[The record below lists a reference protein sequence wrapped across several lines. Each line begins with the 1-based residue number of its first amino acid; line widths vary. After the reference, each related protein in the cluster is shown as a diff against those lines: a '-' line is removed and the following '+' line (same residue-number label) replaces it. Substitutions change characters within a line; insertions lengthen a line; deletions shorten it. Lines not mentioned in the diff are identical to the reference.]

1 MIWWVSTRANA
12 PGTSKATMPSDPVM
26 PKANTIHMLIVRAP
40 KNGTQVM
47 IFFILIYL
55 VIPSLFRLVVN
66 WGDLARAITRDEHRC
81 NYRSKEQIW
90 YYSHIAKS
98 LQNAGIA
105 FELVYDL
112 YFVKQFIELNREAW
126 ALYTASWLYD
136 TDAPFLFT
144 NVMIVLVPI
153 NVLRITNLFVVIW
166 FELVIWFDI

>member
-1 MIWWVSTRANA
+1 MVIR
-12 PGTSKATMPSDPVM
+12 
-26 PKANTIHMLIVRAP
+26 IE
-40 KNGTQVM
+40 
-47 IFFILIYL
+47 L
-55 VIPSLFRLVVN
+55 VK
-66 WGDLARAITRDEHRC
+66 T
-81 NYRSKEQIW
+81 Y
-90 YYSHIAKS
+90 IAKS